1 MGGGGWGRGL
11 GMDAGEGAGESSLAI
26 KKGCIA
32 DSGIGLYRWLG
43 SRLANLSRKQA
54 GIPN

>member
-43 SRLANLSRKQA
+43 SRLAKLSRKQA